1 LRGKDDNV
9 GRNLKITLA
18 YDGAEFHGWQ
28 VQPGYPTV
36 QGILA
41 ECLGR
46 ITGENELPQGSGRTD
61 AGVHA
66 LAQVASV
73 RLDSPIPERNLL
85 IALNDILPPAIRVTG
100 VEIIEDNFHAR
111 HSAKAKTYRYRIYRN
126 DICPP
131 FLARYVYHDPYP
143 VDEEAMIRASEY
155 IVGTFD
161 FTSFAASDPER
172 NARLAGTQANR
183 DQRAGG
189 AKSTSR
195 EELDKVLGKIG
206 TQSLEIYEDDD
217 GDGLNQKMGNVRT
230 IHSSLWART
239 AEEFSYT
246 IRGNGFLHHMV
257 RNLVG
262 TFLQVGKGSLR
273 PEDVP
278 AILAAKNRSA
288 AGATAPA
295 RGLYLVSV
303 EYGLL

>member
-1 LRGKDDNV
+1 MS
-9 GRNLKITLA
+9 RNLKITLA

-28 VQPGYPTV
+28 IQPGFPTV
-36 QGILA
+36 QGLLS

-46 ITGENELPQGSGRTD
+46 ITGENVLPQGSGRTD

-73 RLDSPIPERNLL
+73 RLNSPIPERNLL

-100 VEIIEDNFHAR
+100 VELVEDGFHAR
-111 HSAKAKTYRYRIYRN
+111 HSAQAKTYRYRIYRD
-126 DICPP
+126 DIRPP

-143 VDEEAMIRASEY
+143 MDEEAMIRASEY

-172 NARLAGTQANR
+172 NARIEGLQANR
-183 DQRAGG
+183 TERARDS
-189 AKSTSR
+189 AMPPSR
-195 EELDKVLGKIG
+195 EELDDVLNRIG
-206 TQSLEIYEDDD
+206 TQSLEIYEDSGPDA
-217 GDGLNQKMGNVRT
+217 LTQKLGNVRT
-230 IHSSLWART
+230 IHSSQWART
-239 AEEFSYT
+239 DEEFSFT
-246 IRGNGFLHHMV
+246 VRGNGFLHHMV

-262 TFLQVGKGSLR
+262 TFLQVGKGSLK

-278 AILAAKNRSA
+278 AILAAKNRSV

-295 RGLYLVSV
+295 CGLYLVSV
-303 EYGLL
+303 EYGML